1 MIPFL
6 AIGPAADYP
15 TEAQVEAGVDY
26 DFGNFTGEFTG
37 GGDALEST
45 SQQLLALLQEMP
57 TTIDDALEAY
67 RTNGVASTNDM
78 AVCMADAEQA
88 VVLIDDTRDRVIAL
102 PSAADNAEAVD
113 AELTTQHGDGPW
125 LTGGVGPSGFT
136 AVVVARL
143 PIGSTQGWPNELTI
157 GDAYLATTATS
168 LILFVK
174 DIDDNILAAMGSKT
188 FADADFVGTLRLSP
202 LTDGT
207 RELDSPPTTIQVTSE
222 DDPGILFNDDTT
234 DAEFFHLQ
242 IPRSKTLLGVTKTR
256 YSVQFILN
264 WGDDETFERTIHLGE
279 TKFLR
284 KNAPLA

>member
-1 MIPFL
+1 MMLFV
-6 AIGPAADYP
+6 AIGPAP
-15 TEAQVEAGVDY
+15 S
-26 DFGNFTGEFTG
+26 G

-45 SQQLLALLQEMP
+45 SQAMLALLQAMP

-67 RTNGVASTNDM
+67 RTNGVASDADLEVVDANVNQIV
-78 AVCMADAEQA
+78 AVT
-88 VVLIDDTRDRVIAL
+88 DDTYTYVQSL
-102 PSAADNAEAVD
+102 PSAIDNAAAID
-113 AELTTQHGDGPW
+113 AELTLQHGAGDW
-125 LTGGVGPSGFT
+125 TGGGGGPSGFT
-136 AVVVARL
+136 AVVVARI
-143 PIGSTQGWPNELTI
+143 PIGSTAGWPNELTI

-174 DIDDNILAAMGSKT
+174 DIEDNILAAMGSKT
-188 FADADFVGTLRLSP
+188 FADANFVGTLRLSP